1 MIALLA
7 SPLARWGAL
16 AALVAAVAL
25 WGWTERAGRQVAVLE
40 ARAAIREAAG
50 LRETIRHMETRRAV
64 EDDVARDPDPAS
76 SLRDRGWE
84 RP

>member
-1 MIALLA
+1 VIAFLA
-7 SPLARWGAL
+7 SPIARWAAL
-16 AALVAAVAL
+16 AALVGAVAL

-40 ARAAIREAAG
+40 ARAAIREANG

-64 EDDVARDPDPAS
+64 EDDVARDPDPAR

>member
-16 AALVAAVAL
+16 AALIGAVAL
-25 WGWTERAGRQVAVLE
+25 WGWTERAGRHVAVLE
-40 ARAAIREAAG
+40 AREAIREANG
-50 LRETIRHMETRRAV
+50 LRETIRTMETRRAV
-64 EDDVARDPDPAS
+64 EDDVARDADPAA
-76 SLRDRGWE
+76 SLRDRWG